1 MKQLAIANMGAFLPS
16 GQNWEKSF
24 NMLLAGHSVAN
35 STEQYNLPIDI
46 SGHASGIEG
55 LNRNMG
61 DNGNGFIGAFYRL
74 LERVTESISNETKN
88 KKTGLYLAS
97 THMESDILVALSNI
111 ENNLFHRLKLGKK
124 RKLKALAEKILRIQK
139 TDAFTLS
146 EEEKALFLSLLLCI
160 SVNQFAKELPPMK
173 QCFTSLS
180 ACASS
185 LHSVQQAFDD
195 INFGDL
201 DDALIVGAD
210 ALSILGI
217 VGFQNARAASQDGV
231 SLPFS
236 EKSKGMLV
244 GEGAAYI
251 TLANSG
257 KIKSNAMGHIYGAG
271 ISCDARHPV
280 QPDPEG
286 NGLLEAMESAL
297 QQSGITKNN
306 VVGIVA
312 HGTGTDQND
321 KAEAHAIKTLFGKEE
336 HPPITSVKHAFGHTM
351 GAAGVVN
358 VLTAVSSRM
367 IGKLPPISTMNFE
380 VISDFNAVTENA
392 REIKS
397 DGFIIVNALGFGGN
411 NACVVVGP

>member
-1 MKQLAIANMGAFLPS
+1 MKRLAITNMGAFLPS
-16 GQNWEKSF
+16 GQNWQKSF
-24 NMLLAGHSVAN
+24 QMLLAGHSVTNKA
-35 STEQYNLPIDI
+35 EHYNLPIDI
-46 SGHASGIEG
+46 SGYASGIEG
-55 LNRNMG
+55 LNRDLD
-61 DNGNGFIGAFYRL
+61 DNGNGCFGAFYRL
-74 LERVTESISNETKN
+74 LERVTESISNETKH

-97 THMESDILVALSNI
+97 THMESDILAALSNI
-111 ENNLFHRLKLGKK
+111 ENNLFHRVQLGKK
-124 RKLKALAEKILRIQK
+124 RKLKALVEKILRVQK
-139 TDAFTLS
+139 TEVFALS
-146 EEEKALFLSLLLCI
+146 EEEKALFLSLLLCT
-160 SVNQFAKELPPMK
+160 SVNRFVKGLPPMS

-180 ACASS
+180 ACAAS

-195 INFGDL
+195 INFGDF
-201 DDALIVGAD
+201 DDALIIGAD

-217 VGFQNARAASQDGV
+217 VGFQNARAASQDGI

-244 GEGAAYI
+244 GEGVAYMS
-251 TLANSG
+251 LANSRE
-257 KIKSNAMGHIYGAG
+257 IKSNAMGHIYGAG

-297 QQSGITKNN
+297 QQSGITKDN
-306 VVGIVA
+306 VVGVVA

-321 KAEAHAIKTLFGKEE
+321 KAEAHAIKTLFGKE
-336 HPPITSVKHAFGHTM
+336 HPPVTSVKHAFGHTM

-358 VLTAVSSRM
+358 ILTAVSSRM
-367 IGKLPPISTMNFE
+367 IGKLPPISAVNFE
-380 VISDFNAVTENA
+380 VISYFDAVTGKA
-392 REIKS
+392 REIKP